1 MRRRDAEA
9 FHVEQPE
16 ATRTGSDDATA
27 RVSEP
32 GRIER
37 TSVAVATARVQPL
50 ADGQQTPMNTR
61 RSTGRLSAPREY
73 QRERPRDAHAH
84 RDLST
89 SPCRRVDIFR
99 SAQGA
104 SPSDGDGATFARR
117 DRSSRILVFAEI
129 ALRSGSCF
137 SAGRATQVMQARRS
151 AGGKAR
157 RGKSPVVEG
166 ERSTAASA

>member
-27 RVSEP
+27 PVSEP
-32 GRIER
+32 GRVER

-73 QRERPRDAHAH
+73 QRERPQDAHAH

-89 SPCRRVDIFR
+89 SPL
-99 SAQGA
+99 Q
-104 SPSDGDGATFARR
+104 ARR
-117 DRSSRILVFAEI
+117 YFP
-129 ALRSGSCF
+129 F
-137 SAGRATQVMQARRS
+137 SAG
-151 AGGKAR
+151 
-157 RGKSPVVEG
+157 
-166 ERSTAASA
+166 